1 MVQSSEGRLVEVE
14 QEYGVP
20 GETRTVTGFKN
31 PKDGQ
36 VYTPD
41 PGFGFNP
48 GQVSYQPEL
57 DKYHP
62 TAASQYITGSLT
74 GADFRLGYQ
83 EAVQAPTPN
92 PAQRYPIAARPSGT
106 GKTTEAVYVD
116 APTMKDLAQHDIEQL
131 DYLFVQ
137 EIIESPQ
144 RTRLGDDG
152 TQYYATQH
160 DKRWWVV
167 EVNGNQLQRVT
178 TQTDF

>member
-1 MVQSSEGRLVEVE
+1 M
-14 QEYGVP
+14 P

-57 DKYHP
+57 DKYPP

-83 EAVQAPTPN
+83 EAVNATQPN
-92 PAQRYPIAARPSGT
+92 PAQRYPIAARPQSSAPNT
-106 GKTTEAVYVD
+106 DAFYVD
-116 APTMKDLAQHDIEQL
+116 APTIKALAQQDITQA

-137 EIIESPQ
+137 QIIESPQ
-144 RTRLGDDG
+144 KMRLGEDG
-152 TQYYATQH
+152 VQYYAMQH
-160 DKRWWVV
+160 EKRWWVV
-167 EVNGNQLQRVT
+167 EVKDNQLQRVT